1 MDPEGIALLGSLGE
15 AAPPEG
21 PTARTPQGWDA
32 GGFGARVVVSGR
44 REGHLVGLAVAWM
57 DDSGGHVA
65 VAVEPATRRQ
75 GVGSHLLAAV
85 EAAVDRAGWRCARLA
100 AVGPDKFYR
109 ARSARARVT

>member
-1 MDPEGIALLGSLGE
+1 
-15 AAPPEG
+15 
-21 PTARTPQGWDA
+21 
-32 GGFGARVVVSGR
+32 VVSGR

-65 VAVEPATRRQ
+65 VAVQPATRRQ
-75 GVGSHLLAAV
+75 GVGGHLLAAV

-100 AVGPDKFYR
+100 AVGPAGFYR